1 MPSSGRS
8 PSTSGSPSSSRGPPS
23 RGRPFRTVGCLPQ
36 LVDAHASDVL
46 HDHIRRKQA
55 MNQPTCRSPSPGLA
69 ADCSSRAKEVAVG
82 GGGGALVRV
91 RRVPGVE
98 QGDLATPDDMR
109 LADASSWDAS
119 PIARPS
125 RCAAEPGAWCALSC
139 SRPVMPMCGR
149 PGVTEATGDPEAA
162 VQSVRRRA
170 ATSFLRGEATAV
182 RGPLR
187 LSQPPSEGAP

>member
-1 MPSSGRS
+1 
-8 PSTSGSPSSSRGPPS
+8 
-23 RGRPFRTVGCLPQ
+23 
-36 LVDAHASDVL
+36 
-46 HDHIRRKQA
+46 
-55 MNQPTCRSPSPGLA
+55 MNQPTVSVVFPGAGGGLQQEGEG
-69 ADCSSRAKEVAVG
+69 SGGG

-91 RRVPGVE
+91 QRVPGVE
-98 QGDLATPDDMR
+98 QVGLATTDDMC

-139 SRPVMPMCGR
+139 SRPVMPMCRR

-170 ATSFLRGEATAV
+170 ATSFLRG
-182 RGPLR
+182 
-187 LSQPPSEGAP
+187 